1 MRFFYYYVLSRFFFG
16 NPLAALLIVFIIY
29 AILDR
34 NFIGILPDFL
44 MPWKRRWRI
53 AELKREIA
61 INPYQGRAFY
71 EIGALEVEKGNMK
84 AGKSYLEKANELMA
98 DHPDVLYYLGVCEL
112 KTGALQEGKEA
123 LEKALEINPKVKY
136 GAPYLYLVEY
146 YIKQG
151 EYNEK
156 VEEYM
161 KKIVSYGNPE
171 IFYKLGLIFSETGQ
185 KDKAK
190 EMFKE
195 AQINFK
201 AYPSFY
207 KKQYHYWVFRAKL
220 RSIM

>member
-1 MRFFYYYVLSRFFFG
+1 MRYFYYYIVGRYFLG
-16 NPLAALLIVFIIY
+16 NPLLAFLAVFIIY

-44 MPWKRRWRI
+44 LPWKRKWRI
-53 AELKREIA
+53 GELKREIA

-84 AGKSYLEKANELMA
+84 AGKSYLEKANELMPE
-98 DHPDVLYYLGVCEL
+98 HPDVLYYLGVCEL
-112 KTGALQEGKEA
+112 KTGDLQAGKVA
-123 LEKALEINPKVKY
+123 IEKALEINPKVKY
-136 GAPYLYLVEY
+136 GTPYLYLIEY

-151 EYNEK
+151 QYNEK

-161 KKIVSYGNPE
+161 KKIASYGNPE
-171 IFYKLGLIFSETGQ
+171 IFYKLGMVYSRAGQ

-190 EMFKE
+190 EMFQE

-207 KKQYHYWVFRAKL
+207 KKQYRSWAFRAKL